1 MNRYANPDVLVDTQW
16 LEDHLHDPNLRILE
30 VDMSP
35 EPYEKS
41 HIPGAVF
48 LNPITDLLR
57 PDLRLN
63 TDPDAVN
70 NWLSQMGIGPE
81 TTVVAYGSDPGTG
94 AWIFW
99 LLQAVGHRQV
109 KVLNGGYQRWMA
121 EDRPVANAL
130 TMVAPTQYSAKSFD
144 ASFRVLLAEVEAAIA
159 NPNQVLLDVRTL
171 PEYQGR
177 LFLMKP
183 PKDAE
188 RAGHIP
194 GAIHL
199 EHTLMLN
206 DDGTFKP
213 VEKLQAL
220 FEQRSITPDR
230 EVFPYCAI
238 GGRSACVWFVLTY
251 LLGYPNVRNYDG
263 SWNEWGRL
271 PHTPVETRA
280 KPRPASRHPR

>member
-1 MNRYANPDVLVDTQW
+1 MNRYAHPNALVDTQW

-35 EPYEKS
+35 EPYDKA
-41 HIPGAVF
+41 HIPGAIF
-48 LNPITDLLR
+48 LNPLTDLLR

-63 TDPDAVN
+63 IDPDAVN
-70 NWLSQMGIGPE
+70 DLLSRTGISSE
-81 TTVVAYGSDPGTG
+81 TTVVAYGSDPGIG

-99 LLQAVGHRQV
+99 LLQAVGHQHV

-121 EDRPVANAL
+121 EGRPVADSLA
-130 TMVAPTQYSAKSFD
+130 TISPTSYFAKPFD
-144 ASFRVLLAEVEAAIA
+144 ANFRVLLKEVEAAIA

-177 LFLMKP
+177 IFLMKP
-183 PKDAE
+183 PKSTE

-206 DDGTFKP
+206 DDGTFKS
-213 VEKLQAL
+213 VEELQVL
-220 FEQRSITPDR
+220 FHERGITADR
-230 EVFPYCAI
+230 DVFPYCAI

-251 LLGYPNVRNYDG
+251 LLGYPSVRNYDG

-271 PHTPVETRA
+271 PHTPVEL
-280 KPRPASRHPR
+280 